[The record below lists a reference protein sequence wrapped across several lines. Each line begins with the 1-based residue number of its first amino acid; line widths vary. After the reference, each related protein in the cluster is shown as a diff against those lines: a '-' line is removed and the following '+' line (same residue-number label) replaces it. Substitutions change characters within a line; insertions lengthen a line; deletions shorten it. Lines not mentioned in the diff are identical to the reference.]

1 MPDDKH
7 IEMAAMTDVEKTGA
21 YKAIDGE
28 QPKSKEKQIRPGV
41 GGALERYINLVSAIN
56 FGFILQCSWEATA
69 LTFQFSLINGGPASM
84 FYGTLFAGIGTT
96 IVAISLAE
104 MASMDP
110 TVGAQYRWSA
120 KFAPRWNEFWGLMQG
135 WITVFAWTCGCT
147 SNPAILSNIVVGLA
161 IFNYPSYIPER
172 WHTTL
177 IMWAFTILP
186 FIGNFWFRRLLNPLE
201 TIGAICHVVFFIIT
215 IITLVVLA
223 QRSTPDF
230 VFNTLTH
237 DVSGWSN
244 AAVAWGIGL
253 LTVTFPLAG
262 FDGVLHMS
270 DEVKKAKIRVPHSM
284 IASVCMNSVM
294 QFAFILCLLFTMGD
308 VDKVANTPTLL
319 PIIEVYYQATGS
331 KHATNF
337 FVVMLA
343 IIVFIAFFNVFA
355 SVSRLTW
362 AFSRDKGL
370 PFSNVFGY
378 VHPKLKMPLNALALV
393 GTCIILLA
401 IINIGSTTAFN
412 AFISL
417 PALALYISY
426 FLPIFFLFLK
436 RMSSNPPVY
445 GPFKLGKLGIPINLF
460 AMCYI
465 LFIITWMPFPTILPV
480 TGTNM
485 NYAGPLV
492 GAVIIGALVDWCISG
507 RKRFQVP
514 VARPGPEF

>member
-1 MPDDKH
+1 MADLKD
-7 IEMAAMTDVEKTGA
+7 IEMAPKADIEEVGA
-21 YKAIDGE
+21 QDAIEGKE
-28 QPKSKEKQIRPGV
+28 LQSGEKQSHQS
-41 GGALERYINLVSAIN
+41 GGGTLERYISFISAIN
-56 FGFILQCSWEATA
+56 FGFILQCSWEAVA
-69 LTFQFSLINGGPASM
+69 VTFQFSLINGGPAAM
-84 FYGTLFAGIGTT
+84 FYGSLFAGIGTT

-120 KFAPRWNEFWGLMQG
+120 KLAPRWNEFWGLMQG
-135 WITVFAWTCGCT
+135 WMTVFAWICSCT
-147 SNPAILSNIVVGLA
+147 SNPAILSNIIVGLA
-161 IFNYPSYIPER
+161 IFNYPDYTPER

-201 TIGAICHVVFFIIT
+201 TVGAICHVAFFIIS

-223 QRSTPDF
+223 QRSTASY
-230 VFNTLTH
+230 VFSTLTH

-253 LTVTFPLAG
+253 LTVTFPLTG

-270 DEVKKAKIRVPHSM
+270 DEVKRAKTRVPRSM
-284 IASVCMNSVM
+284 IASVSMNSLM
-294 QFAFILCLLFTMGD
+294 QFAYILCLLFTIGD
-308 VDKVANTPTLL
+308 VEKVANTPTLL
-319 PIIEVYYQATGS
+319 PIIEVYYEATGS
-331 KHATNF
+331 KHATNL

-343 IIVFIAFFNVFA
+343 IIIFIAFFNVFA
-355 SVSRLTW
+355 SVSRLVW

-370 PFSNVFGY
+370 PFSNFFGY
-378 VHPKLKMPLNALALV
+378 VHPQLKMPLNALALV
-393 GTCIILLA
+393 GACIMLLA

-426 FLPIFFLFLK
+426 FFPILFIFL
-436 RMSSNPPVY
+436 RRISSNPPTY
-445 GPFKLGKLGIPINLF
+445 GPFKLGILGIPLNLL
-460 AMCYI
+460 ALCYI
-465 LFIITWMPFPTILPV
+465 IFIIVWMPFPTILPV
-480 TGTNM
+480 TGNNM

-492 GAVIIGALVDWCISG
+492 GAVILGALCDWVISG

-514 VARPGPEF
+514 VVQQRPDF